1 MLETGVFSLGVLTDN
16 AQIDVLMPCLVAG
29 DVLDQDDRGV
39 NIKLLSE
46 GDIEGLVAGSCDG
59 RVEDTLQAQL
69 VALERCNGFAEK
81 LLRVLVASFHARHI
95 DLFPLDG
102 HVIGL
107 EDGLDR
113 LRNFRTNT
121 VTCCAS
127 HLVPLG
133 RYQTSAFLLLQAHTW
148 DQGNSVLATKLGG
161 LEDVRRHGRVCCS
174 LKSDSASAVFH
185 IGSLRVRVHRAAIE
199 GVWIALLRRAWRESG
214 QRCHVQFF
222 ARVDAYLHGV
232 SGEHVG
238 RLVGGGGGVGRRTGG
253 GQHRKRVEQFR

>member
-16 AQIDVLMPCLVAG
+16 AQIDVLMPCLIAG

-39 NIKLLSE
+39 DVELLSE

-69 VALERCNGFAEK
+69 VALERCNGFAEE

-133 RYQTSAFLLLQAHTW
+133 RYQTSAF
-148 DQGNSVLATKLGG
+148 
-161 LEDVRRHGRVCCS
+161 
-174 LKSDSASAVFH
+174 
-185 IGSLRVRVHRAAIE
+185 
-199 GVWIALLRRAWRESG
+199 
-214 QRCHVQFF
+214 F
-222 ARVDAYLHGV
+222 AFAGAYLG
-232 SGEHVG
+232 S
-238 RLVGGGGGVGRRTGG
+238 R
-253 GQHRKRVEQFR
+253 